1 MKETKLKLM
10 ENRKKYSEEDH
21 RTWSILFARQMA
33 MIKGKVCDEF
43 IDGIEKLKLDSK
55 RIPLLVPTSKRL
67 QKLGAWKLVKA
78 EQEYLTDE
86 QWGNHFAK
94 REFPVTDYIRKPEE
108 LDFTPLPD
116 IAHDY
121 FGHLAFLAVPHYMR
135 IIELFSKA
143 YRLTSAGRIS
153 ETAQLWWNTM
163 EFGLI
168 KQDGKIKLLGAG
180 LVSSEKECRQSQ
192 DPKRHIPFNLE
203 HAKKRPK
210 AKYEVHDS
218 YFVIESWEQLAEAVK
233 EHIRDLRER
242 R

>member
-1 MKETKLKLM
+1 MIQETKLMM
-10 ENRKKYSEEDH
+10 EKEKKYSEEDH

-43 IDGIEKLKLDSK
+43 MNGMERLKLDSK
-55 RIPLLVPTSKRL
+55 HIPLLELTSQKL

-78 EQEYLTDE
+78 EQEYLTDK
-86 QWGNHFAK
+86 QWGDHFAK

-121 FGHLAFLAVPHYMR
+121 FGHLAFLTIPHYMEVM
-135 IIELFSKA
+135 ELFSEA
-143 YRLTSAGRIS
+143 YILTPAERLS

-168 KQDGKIKLLGAG
+168 KQDGKVKLLGAG
-180 LVSSEKECRQSQ
+180 LVSSQKEFINSQ
-192 DPKRHIPFNLE
+192 DPKRQIPFNLE
-203 HAKKRPK
+203 EAKRRPK

-218 YFVIESWEQLAEAVK
+218 YFVIESWKQLSDAVK
-233 EHIRDLRER
+233 EHIRDLEN
-242 R
+242 